1 MDRSGGGRYKGFMDT
16 QAPNQPSSDGPSKPE
31 TLFPLAA
38 VEPTAGTPERPAGR
52 PRVQQVERHQVTLQM
67 QALDDLLAEDH
78 QARLVW
84 QYVEGLDLTK
94 LYQQIKARQGRAGRE
109 AIDPKIL
116 MALWLYATIE
126 GVGSARQL
134 DRLCRDH
141 VAYRW
146 ICGGVSVNYH
156 TLADFRTEHVG
167 LLDELLTASV
177 ATLMHQGLVTLKR
190 VAQDGMRVRA
200 GAGAASFRREPTLRE
215 CRVQAQQQI
224 EALRKELEQ
233 DPASCTKRQEA
244 ARQRAASER
253 AERIARALAEIPK
266 VQASKKAD
274 QKDAA
279 RVSTTEPEA
288 RVMKMADGGFRP
300 AHNVEFATD
309 TASQVI
315 TGVDVVNV
323 GSDQGQLAPMVEQH
337 QQRYGQAPREMLVDG
352 GFAKKEDIEEVSK
365 PDVGTTVYAPVQKPK
380 KEGQDPHAARPGDSE
395 AVAAWRVRMGTESA
409 QEIYK
414 QRASTAECVNALAR
428 NRGLRQFLVRGLPK
442 VRAVA
447 LWFALAHNLMRAVA
461 LGALAVRMAD

>member
-1 MDRSGGGRYKGFMDT
+1 MNT
-16 QAPNQPSSDGPSKPE
+16 QANNLPASEGPE
-31 TLFPLAA
+31 EQNLLFALPAA
-38 VEPTAGTPERPAGR
+38 ESAGTAPQGLRGR
-52 PRVQQVERHQVTLQM
+52 ARVQRADRQQVLMRT
-67 QALDDLLAEDH
+67 QALDGLLSDDH
-78 QARLVW
+78 QARVVW
-84 QYVEGLDLTK
+84 QYVEGLDLRR
-94 LYQQIKARQGRAGRE
+94 LYEQIRAVEGRAGRE

-116 MALWLYATIE
+116 MALWLYATLN

-134 DRLCRDH
+134 DRLCREH
-141 VAYRW
+141 VAYEW

-156 TLADFRTEHVG
+156 TLADFRTEHVEVLEG
-167 LLDELLTASV
+167 LLTASV

-200 GAGAASFRREPTLRE
+200 SAGASSFRREPTLRE
-215 CRVQAQQQI
+215 CRVEAQQQI

-233 DPASCTKRQEA
+233 DAASCTKRQEA

-274 QKDAA
+274 EKDKA
-279 RVSTTEPEA
+279 RASTTDPQA

-323 GSDQGQLAPMVEQH
+323 GSDLGQMAPMVEQH
-337 QQRYGQAPREMLVDG
+337 QRRYGQAPAEWLVDG
-352 GFAKKEDIEEVSK
+352 GFAKKEDIETVSASE
-365 PDVGTTVYAPVQKPK
+365 VGTTVYAPVQKSK
-380 KEGQDPHAARPGDSE
+380 KEGQDPHVARPGDSE

-409 QEIYK
+409 KEIYK
-414 QRASTAECVNALAR
+414 DRASTAECVNAIAR

-461 LGALAVRMAD
+461 LGSLAVRMAS